1 MFDEEKSQDSYALFI
16 GINRSVNPGIRV
28 LIDFLSFYFER
39 NEKEKS
45 AYSFS
50 WKDKEEKINEIV
62 ICKEESESVR
72 KNLSEAVLE
81 WLKSYSTF
89 KPIDGN
95 NSKNYLLPL
104 TPGMLM
110 QDDNVNKYLRNL
122 LNSFLY
128 AGLRGEEQDQL
139 FQEIQTG
146 LFNMLYS
153 ERARLGGYEELLYIL
168 SYLFDGNA
176 KEINKAQLNRERI
189 VKIDALFLKL
199 SNQFKTDLLNLIHS
213 KYLIHESVYKKI
225 SELNIL
231 CNFYIVRYMIIRSFD
246 GAEPFVLAKGSLNM
260 PSDGKIHSA
269 AVMNFAGIRELIYKV
284 SANYYEKMI
293 DEINDRDRRLKLFI
307 KETKDS
313 RICLMRDRKDIWPK
327 VRQKIFRIHPE
338 VRDEKGRQKALA
350 IEKMLLDFLGGSEK
364 EVLVNN
370 REIAYAC
377 MEISKKRD
385 SSVRKVSSVFASH
398 GKECYFAYPIG
409 KVRQKYYVMSPALT
423 EVLVYIFLEEQE
435 EGRGTLENFYQ
446 WLEKRYCIYL
456 RYSPKMIKYFKQ
468 NAIEQPSQMDFS
480 ENQKAFIQTLE
491 EINCIVKLSDNS
503 YIITYDN
510 EAGRW

>member
-1 MFDEEKSQDSYALFI
+1 MFDEDKSQDSYAEFI

-28 LIDFLSFYFER
+28 LIDFLSFYFEW
-39 NEKEKS
+39 NEKVKS
-45 AYSFS
+45 AWSFS
-50 WKDKEEKINEIV
+50 WKDMEERVNEIV
-62 ICKEESESVR
+62 ICKEESVHVR
-72 KNLSEAVLE
+72 KTLSVAVLE

-89 KPIDGN
+89 KPIDGK

-104 TPGMLM
+104 TRGMLI
-110 QDDNVNKYLRNL
+110 QDKNVRKDLRNI

-128 AGLRGEEQDQL
+128 NGLNEEEQDQL
-139 FQEIQTG
+139 FKEIQDR

-153 ERARLGGYEELLYIL
+153 ESARRGGYEELLYIL
-168 SYLFDGNA
+168 SYLFDGNV
-176 KEINKAQLNRERI
+176 KKVSEIQLNREGLER
-189 VKIDALFLKL
+189 VDDQFTDL
-199 SNQFKTDLLNLIHS
+199 SKQFKFDLLNLIHS
-213 KYLIHESVYKKI
+213 HYLTDESIFKKI

-246 GAEPFVLAKGSLNM
+246 GAEPFILAKGSLNM
-260 PSDGKIHSA
+260 PPEGKIHSA

-284 SANYYEKMI
+284 SVNYYEKI
-293 DEINDRDRRLKLFI
+293 IGEINDGDRKLKLLL

-313 RICLMRDRKDIWPK
+313 KICLVRERKDIWPR
-327 VRQKIFRIHPE
+327 VRQKIFRIRPE
-338 VRDEKGRQKALA
+338 VREEKEYQKAQN
-350 IEKMLLDFLGGSEK
+350 IEDMLLDFLGGREK
-364 EVLVNN
+364 EVFVTN

-385 SSVRKVSSVFASH
+385 SSVRKVSSIFAGQ

-409 KVRQKYYVMSPALT
+409 KVKQKYYVMSPALT
-423 EVLVYIFLEEQE
+423 EVLIYIFLEEQE
-435 EGRGTLENFYQ
+435 EGRGTLENFYR
-446 WLEKRYCIYL
+446 WLENRYCIYL
-456 RYSPKMIKYFKQ
+456 RYSPKLIKYFKQ

-480 ENQKAFIQTLE
+480 ENQKAFVQTLE